1 MRSIMKTYSHF
12 LDLVESIRFCGGG
25 NLVFEDYCR
34 YLEVSPYSL
43 EEVILKETGKTAD
56 EFLCNYT
63 PR

>member
-1 MRSIMKTYSHF
+1 M
-12 LDLVESIRFCGGG
+12 DLVESVRFCGGG

-43 EEVILKETGKTAD
+43 EEVILKETGMTAD